1 MYRRMLVALVLA
13 FVLAFAISLPA
24 NPRAY
29 QSKPVDVMC
38 TFTNPSYAG
47 ECVEKTTRTEKQKPA
62 AACAPILDCLNN
74 ERCVKTY
81 CQSTTLRQGWKLK
94 KAE

>member
-1 MYRRMLVALVLA
+1 
-13 FVLAFAISLPA
+13 LPA
-24 NPRAY
+24 TPRAV
-29 QSKPVDVMC
+29 QDKPIAVTC
-38 TFTNPSYAG
+38 TFANARYAG
-47 ECVEKTTRTEKQKPA
+47 DCVVKTTRTEKEKPA

-94 KAE
+94 NAE

>member
-1 MYRRMLVALVLA
+1 MQAA
-13 FVLAFAISLPA
+13 A
-24 NPRAY
+24 NP
-29 QSKPVDVMC
+29 SKPGTFEAAAKAGQAKPIDVTC
-38 TFTNPSYAG
+38 TFTNSSYAG
-47 ECVEKTTRTEKQKPA
+47 DCVEKATRTEKEKPG

>member
-1 MYRRMLVALVLA
+1 MVRRILVASALA
-13 FVLAFAISLPA
+13 LALSFALALPA
-24 NPRAY
+24 TTRAL
-29 QSKPVDVMC
+29 QEKPIDVTC
-38 TFTNPSYAG
+38 TFTNASYAG
-47 ECVEKTTRTEKQKPA
+47 DCVEKTTRGEKEKPS

-81 CQSTTLRQGWKLK
+81 CQSTTVRQGWKLK